1 VNLESSDAG
10 KQSSSTIKNNDLL
23 RKISCNLFASKPEI
37 IMQTTHV
44 AVSHISLKILDRTAF

>member
-1 VNLESSDAG
+1 MNLESSDAG

-23 RKISCNLFASKPEI
+23 RKISCNLFASKLEI
-37 IMQTTHV
+37 IMQITRI